1 MNATVAPA
9 ADKPRSLDELRATVS
24 ASRLNTWLS
33 CRLKFYFRYVLGL
46 TKPRTAALYVGHT
59 VHGVLKLW
67 NQARWWRQV
76 LSTEDLK
83 QRFDALWQSDQQ
95 KAPLKWED
103 GEEASEQQ
111 TAWSLLDLYFR
122 QSPIPPNELPE
133 AVEVSAEADLT
144 QHGLPKLIGILD
156 LVRAGGRIVDYK
168 TVGQTPSDEKAIHT
182 NEVQLSGYAV
192 LYRANT
198 GKTEGGRDL
207 HQLVKTKTPQIIRVK
222 SPPADAHRKRRV
234 TALLETAVEGI
245 ASNRHH
251 PQPGM
256 QCSWCQFKNECM
268 AWLPGMTVED
278 IHRQRAA

>member
-1 MNATVAPA
+1 MNSTVTPA

-67 NQARWWRQV
+67 NQARWRRQ
-76 LSTEDLK
+76 LLTITDLN
-83 QRFDALWQSDQQ
+83 QRFEQLWRFDQRQ
-95 KAPLKWED
+95 QPVKWED
-103 GEEASEQQ
+103 DEEPGERQ
-111 TAWSLLDLYFR
+111 TAWSLLALYFR
-122 QSPIPPNELPE
+122 ESPIPPNEKPE
-133 AVEVSAEADLT
+133 AVEVSVEADLS

-168 TVGQTPSDEKAIHT
+168 TVGQTPSDEKAIQT

-207 HQLVKTKTPQIIRVK
+207 HQLVKTKTPKLV
-222 SPPADAHRKRRV
+222 V
-234 TALLETAVEGI
+234 TLQGPMTEPQQTRLFRQMESYAEGL
-245 ASNRHH
+245 SRQEFV
-251 PQPGM
+251 PSPGM
-256 QCSWCQFKNECM
+256 QCSMCSFQAECRR
-268 AWLPGMTVED
+268 WS
-278 IHRQRAA
+278 

>member
-1 MNATVAPA
+1 MNATLTPA
-9 ADKPRSLDELRATVS
+9 ANQPRSLDELRATVS

-67 NQARWWRQV
+67 NQARWRRQV
-76 LSTEDLK
+76 LTPKALR
-83 QRFDALWQSDQQ
+83 QQFDALWLSDQQ
-95 KAPLKWED
+95 NAPVQWDE
-103 GEEASEQQ
+103 GEEAEEQQ

-122 QSPIPPNELPE
+122 ASPIPPNELPE
-133 AVEVSAEADLT
+133 AVEVLAEADLT
-144 QHGLPKLIGILD
+144 KHGLPKLIGILD

-207 HQLVKTKTPQIIRVK
+207 HQLVKTKTPKLV
-222 SPPADAHRKRRV
+222 V
-234 TALLETAVEGI
+234 TQQGPMTQPQQTRLFRQMESYSEGL
-245 ASNRHH
+245 ARQDFVPS
-251 PQPGM
+251 PGM
-256 QCSWCQFKNECM
+256 QCSMCSFINDCRRW
-268 AWLPGMTVED
+268 
-278 IHRQRAA
+278 H

>member
-1 MNATVAPA
+1 MNATLAPA
-9 ADKPRSLDELRATVS
+9 ADKPRSLAELRATVS

-67 NQARWWRQV
+67 NQARWRRQV
-76 LSTEDLK
+76 LAPKTPRQQFE
-83 QRFDALWQSDQQ
+83 ALWRNDQQ
-95 KAPLKWED
+95 NAPVQWAE
-103 GEEASEQQ
+103 GEEAEEQQ

-122 QSPIPPNELPE
+122 ASPIPPNELPE

-144 QHGLPKLIGILD
+144 KHGLPKLIGILD

-207 HQLVKTKTPQIIRVK
+207 HQLVKTKTPKLV
-222 SPPADAHRKRRV
+222 V
-234 TALLETAVEGI
+234 TQQGPMTEAQQSRLFRQMESYSEGL
-245 ASNRHH
+245 ARQDFVPS
-251 PQPGM
+251 PGM
-256 QCSWCQFKNECM
+256 QCSMCSFQNECRV
-268 AWLPGMTVED
+268 WS
-278 IHRQRAA
+278 

>member
-1 MNATVAPA
+1 MNTTVAPA

-33 CRLKFYFRYVLGL
+33 CRLKFYFRYVMGL

-67 NQARWWRQV
+67 NQARWRRQV
-76 LSTEDLK
+76 LTPKALR
-83 QRFDALWQSDQQ
+83 QQFDQLWLSDQQ
-95 KAPLKWED
+95 SAPVQWDE
-103 GEEASEQQ
+103 GEEAEEQQ

-122 QSPIPPNELPE
+122 ASPIPPNELPE

-156 LVRAGGRIVDYK
+156 LVRARGRIVDYK
-168 TVGQTPSDEKAIHT
+168 TVGQTPSDEKAIHN

-207 HQLVKTKTPQIIRVK
+207 HQLVKTKTPKLVVTQQGPMTQPQQTRLFRQMESYSEGLARQDFVP
-222 SPPADAHRKRRV
+222 SPA
-234 TALLETAVEGI
+234 
-245 ASNRHH
+245 
-251 PQPGM
+251 M
-256 QCSWCQFKNECM
+256 QCSMCSHLVECKS
-268 AWLPGMTVED
+268 W
-278 IHRQRAA
+278 H